1 MTAVFTAGA
10 VTGDVNGD
18 EEVNIADVNAVIEI
32 IFLNVPDMAAD
43 VNGDGEINIADVN
56 SIIDIILG
64 DGGEQQITPK
74 EITLDFSDLEE
85 PAETIPEDEL
95 ASDYGDY
102 VENTAWATSVYI
114 NFDGDTAIVTGT
126 TATIIATVNGAHV
139 TMTSTTKRVRYIVSG
154 STSNGSLKFYS
165 DRKFQLQLN
174 GVDITNPHG
183 AAINNQCG
191 KSLYLVIN
199 EGTVNTLRDG
209 DTYDMTE
216 GEDQKA
222 TVFSEGQILVSGKG
236 QLNIYST
243 GKSCLTSDDYVFVR
257 PGTKLYFNS
266 TSGHGIKA
274 KDFVYIKGGV
284 INMEIAADGAKGIN
298 CDSLVYI
305 TGGRTTIINS
315 GTTEFGTDSLGNEV
329 TTGASGVKT
338 DYNMTMTGGTLNIK
352 CTGDDAKG
360 VNVTK
365 PLLFTGGELNV
376 VLTGKNTYQDP
387 KGVKCDGDCTI
398 EGGSFYS
405 CALNGRAMD
414 VNGTLK
420 VDSTYTVLNDKNYHL
435 FEVVYPPIDSI
446 ITILK
451 TKNSLHV
458 SEAVVNSQDALFI
471 RVDPSVPRVKNL
483 VGIVGADDVFV
494 GIVVADGV
502 AVRHMVTVITGP
514 VADDQ
519 ERFLALEVG
528 ALPDHHRVG
537 GLNCRT

>member
-1 MTAVFTAGA
+1 MRNLLLLACMMMAVFTAGA
-10 VTGDVNGD
+10 VTGDVRVDG
-18 EEVNIADVNAVIEI
+18 EVNIADVNAVIDI
-32 IFLNVPDMAAD
+32 IFKIDIDEAHINKDAAD

-56 SIIDIILG
+56 AIIDIILS
-64 DGGEQQITPK
+64 DGGEQQIIPK
-74 EITLDFSDLEE
+74 VIELDYSDLEE
-85 PAETIPEDEL
+85 PAETIPEDEM

-102 VENTAWATSVYI
+102 VENTSWATTVYI
-114 NFDGDTAIVTGT
+114 HFDGDTAIVTGD
-126 TATIIATVNGAHV
+126 TAIVNGAHV
-139 TMTSTTKRVRYIVSG
+139 TMTNATKRVRYIVSG

-165 DRKFQLQLN
+165 LRKFQLQLN
-174 GVDITNPHG
+174 GVEITNPHG

-209 DTYDMTE
+209 ETYDMIE
-216 GEDQKA
+216 NEDQKA
-222 TVFSEGQILVSGKG
+222 TIFSEGQILVSGKG

-243 GKSCLTSDDYVFVR
+243 GKSCMTSDDYVFVR

-387 KGVKCDGDCTI
+387 KGVKCDSDCTI

-405 CALNGRAMD
+405 CALNGKAMD
-414 VNGTLK
+414 VDGTLT
-420 VDSTYTVLNDKNYHL
+420 VEDGYTVLNDKNYHL
-435 FEVVYPPIDSI
+435 FEVAY
-446 ITILK
+446 
-451 TKNSLHV
+451 
-458 SEAVVNSQDALFI
+458 
-471 RVDPSVPRVKNL
+471 
-483 VGIVGADDVFV
+483 
-494 GIVVADGV
+494 
-502 AVRHMVTVITGP
+502 
-514 VADDQ
+514 
-519 ERFLALEVG
+519 
-528 ALPDHHRVG
+528 
-537 GLNCRT
+537 